1 VSESYTDET
10 TLDLKDL
17 LKTVKKRRGL
27 ILSIFCIAM
36 ILALIISLIMP
47 KVYQAE
53 TTLRIK
59 QSKGL
64 GDSLLASMPMGN
76 PMVTKQQMS
85 TYAEIMKSRTV
96 LEAVIRKVYAD
107 APEEK
112 KPKYQDLLKR
122 ITTTPV
128 RDTEILQIAVEATD
142 PAEAKLIANT
152 LVDTFI
158 DRVTKLVR
166 SEQEMVRK
174 FIGGRLQQAKKEL
187 DKSETT
193 LETYKREQQIAAP
206 DEETKALVER
216 MSGILKLA
224 AENQVELSTAQ
235 ARLENIKLQISREK
249 VGFIAE
255 NQLITQFKGKLA
267 EQEVQLAGL
276 LEQYTES
283 YPEVKALRAAIAT
296 TRAGLNSEIA
306 RVVNAEASSLN
317 PVHQNLLQGKIQTE
331 AELAAGTAQ
340 KTAIDRI
347 IDADERTLATLPA
360 KEQGLTRVMRE
371 ATLTQEIYVML
382 AKRYEE
388 AKISEVMQPRDVQVI
403 DRAIALDKPI
413 KPKKALNMM
422 IAAFLGLFAGTG
434 LALALEYINKTVN
447 SADDVRD
454 YLNLPILGTIP
465 DFGGAEE
472 TKTGKWRK

>member
-1 VSESYTDET
+1 MSESYTDET

-187 DKSETT
+187 DKAETT
-193 LETYKREQQIAAP
+193 LETYKREQKIAAP

-340 KTAIDRI
+340 KTAIDLI

-465 DFGGAEE
+465 DFGGAEK

>member
-1 VSESYTDET
+1 MSESYTDET

-187 DKSETT
+187 DKAETT
-193 LETYKREQQIAAP
+193 LETYKREQKIAAP

>member
-128 RDTEILQIAVEATD
+128 RDTEILQIAVQATD
-142 PAEAKLIANT
+142 PAEAKLVANT

-187 DKSETT
+187 DKAETT

>member
-1 VSESYTDET
+1 
-10 TLDLKDL
+10 
-17 LKTVKKRRGL
+17 
-27 ILSIFCIAM
+27 M

-187 DKSETT
+187 DKAETT
-193 LETYKREQQIAAP
+193 LETYKREQKIAAP

>member
-1 VSESYTDET
+1 
-10 TLDLKDL
+10 
-17 LKTVKKRRGL
+17 
-27 ILSIFCIAM
+27 M

-187 DKSETT
+187 DKAETT
-193 LETYKREQQIAAP
+193 LETYKREQKIAAP

-340 KTAIDRI
+340 KTAIDLI

-465 DFGGAEE
+465 DFGGAEK